1 MKKAILLSVL
11 LCTTVM
17 IKAQSVRYQRGY
29 YKRTTNTYVQPH
41 YKTDINTTNWD
52 NYSTTNNYNPY
63 NGNTG
68 SRARDYSIDA
78 LNYGNGKTIY
88 QGERGGQYYIND
100 RGNKVYVP
108 KR

>member
-1 MKKAILLSVL
+1 MKKIILLSVL
-11 LCTTVM
+11 LCVTE
-17 IKAQSVRYQRGY
+17 IIDAQSVRYQRGY
-29 YKRTTNTYVQPH
+29 YKRSTNTYIQPH
-41 YKTDINTTNWD
+41 YKTNINTTNWD
-52 NYSTTNNYNPY
+52 NMSTVNNYNPY
-63 NGNTG
+63 NGTNG
-68 SRARDYSIDA
+68 SRARDYSTEA